1 MEISNSI
8 SLVSINIKEEP
19 EAFLKMLDNLVGKEK
34 DKLIEGFEK
43 AYKCWLNIASD
54 NVLSKLSGISTAE
67 RQSLKIILINEMM
80 HDRLE
85 EVLLELYNHKGFKNV
100 RK

>member
-1 MEISNSI
+1 MEINNSI

-19 EAFLKMLDNLVGKEK
+19 EALFKILDNLVGKEK
-34 DKLIEGFEK
+34 DKLIDEFEK
-43 AYKCWLNIASD
+43 AYKYWLNLASD
-54 NVLSKLSGISTAE
+54 NVLSKLSGISIAE
-67 RQSLKIILINEMM
+67 KQSLKIILMKEMM

-85 EVLLELYNHKGFKNV
+85 EVLLEIYNHKGFKNV